1 MPITKDM
8 SLDVLCYSNSKR
20 GWCVAEVTW
29 AASPYLSTSATDNL
43 VALTRLSNHGPS
55 EGPVREVGI
64 WAGRNRP
71 ANPQQPRHRS
81 DPVRRSAPL
90 LVCGVRRIRQVDRRA
105 LAPRVRWRAERG
117 FPEQGP
123 TGPSTEAR
131 APISGIGL
139 VYSMTQFRPS
149 DTVRPPTAVVPAT
162 CAVEQH
168 HRGV

>member
-55 EGPVREVGI
+55 EGPVREVEI

-117 FPEQGP
+117 FPRAGP
-123 TGPSTEAR
+123 HRSLYGGPCTNQRHRFGLLHDAVPTIRHGLAPNRRR
-131 APISGIGL
+131 ASNL
-139 VYSMTQFRPS
+139 R
-149 DTVRPPTAVVPAT
+149 
-162 CAVEQH
+162 C
-168 HRGV
+168 